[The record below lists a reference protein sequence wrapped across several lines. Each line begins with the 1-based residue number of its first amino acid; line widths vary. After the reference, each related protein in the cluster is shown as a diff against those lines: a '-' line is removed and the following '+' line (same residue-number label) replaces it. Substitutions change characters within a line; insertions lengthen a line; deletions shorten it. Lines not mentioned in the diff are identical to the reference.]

1 MSRMAHVTVGDCMR
15 AGLKPALALIVMGLG
30 FEAVAAQVV
39 ETADFWIRYFN
50 SPVSKNASPF

>member
-1 MSRMAHVTVGDCMR
+1 MR
-15 AGLKPALALIVMGLG
+15 AGLKPPLALIVMGLG

-39 ETADFWIRYFN
+39 ETADFWIRYFS